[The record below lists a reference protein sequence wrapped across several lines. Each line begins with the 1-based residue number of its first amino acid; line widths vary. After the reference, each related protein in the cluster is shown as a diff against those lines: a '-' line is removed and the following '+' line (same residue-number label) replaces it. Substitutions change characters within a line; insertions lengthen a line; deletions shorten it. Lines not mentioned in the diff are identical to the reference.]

1 MVTTVKVWR
10 AIVFAQVDGYNAWAL
25 SLAIGLTLMLLTLV
39 ASGVLKYQPRQSVHF
54 FHRHQL
60 YKLIAGEPADK

>member
-39 ASGVLKYQPRQSVHF
+39 ASGVLK
-54 FHRHQL
+54 
-60 YKLIAGEPADK
+60 